1 MINLRST
8 FSFAHVSDLWPSCTV
23 GLFFSLKHTAIKGK
37 LENIVVEL
45 MMEKILAVGFR
56 KQLPES
62 ARGFGHVSD
71 GKPPLFVSFG
81 AGVSV

>member
-1 MINLRST
+1 
-8 FSFAHVSDLWPSCTV
+8 
-23 GLFFSLKHTAIKGK
+23 
-37 LENIVVEL
+37 
-45 MMEKILAVGFR
+45 MEKILAVGFR

-62 ARGFGHVSD
+62 VRGFGHVSD